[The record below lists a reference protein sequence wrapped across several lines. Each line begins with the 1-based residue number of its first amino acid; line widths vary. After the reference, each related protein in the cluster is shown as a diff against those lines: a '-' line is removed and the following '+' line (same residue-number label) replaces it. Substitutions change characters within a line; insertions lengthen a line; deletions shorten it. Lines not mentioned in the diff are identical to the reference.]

1 MIYNNIKEGVFLS
14 RTNRFI
20 ASIEVDGKVET
31 CHVKNT
37 GRCRELLIP
46 GAKVYVQES
55 DNPLRKTR
63 YDLVSVYKGTKLFN
77 IDSIA
82 PNKVFAEWASNSE
95 YFGISPII
103 KSECRYGNSRFDFY
117 IESDN
122 RKIFVEVKGV
132 TLEKDGVLM
141 FPDAPTERGLKHINE
156 LLKCVND
163 GYEAYVVFIAQT
175 DEAEYFT
182 PNRKTHN
189 AFAEALVNAQKG
201 GVKILCL
208 SCNVKHNEI
217 SVKDFVKVCIL

>member
-20 ASIEVDGKVET
+20 ASIEVDGKVEI

-63 YDLVSVYKGTKLFN
+63 YDLISVYKGVKLFN
-77 IDSIA
+77 IDSSA
-82 PNKVFAEWASNSE
+82 PNRLFEEWIEVSD
-95 YFGISPII
+95 YFGTLSLI
-103 KSECRYGNSRFDFY
+103 KAESKYGNSRFDFY
-117 IESDN
+117 MESGN
-122 RKIFVEVKGV
+122 RKIFAEIKGV
-132 TLEKDGVLM
+132 TLEKNGVLM

-208 SCNVKHNEI
+208 SCNVKHDEI